1 MRYAFVSDIHG
12 NLPAWKTVL
21 SDISLRNVDR
31 IICLGDTVGYGPQP
45 AECLQSVYS
54 HVHDMVL
61 GNHDA
66 VVCGRM
72 DPSVFNDRAQRVI
85 SWTQA
90 QLGEKAVMLFKNL
103 PLVLTGPGFRCTH
116 GSFDDPAQ
124 FNYVATT
131 ENAAES
137 FRKCPEQ
144 LLFVGHSHRAGFFLT
159 GDSGTVY
166 SVPPQDFALEE
177 GKRYIVNVG
186 SVGSPRDGDPRAS
199 YVIYDDVAQS
209 VYFQRVT
216 FDMDAFRAAVAAA
229 RGLNPEDVQLL
240 RNAGEAQATVRVE
253 ADFSP
258 SAQTRVGGDVVEK
271 QVSGKL
277 LRENKR
283 LKRTA
288 VISVSIS
295 AVCLVAAV
303 VAAFTLRGNG
313 ASYPEREPDLVP
325 ASSTGYGDGN
335 LLPDFYSAGGETFVC
350 RGYRLTVSDRK
361 RQIPGFDENGAIR
374 IFSEAEKNVSFD
386 SALIECSPD
395 DRIEAMARV
404 KFDDDF
410 KGVLKLMILDVRANG
425 GESVSLTREF
435 SASNP
440 VGVSMASLPDSV
452 KKWSAKDGWQF
463 SRGTTE
469 KNAAEDVI
477 GYKIRLSGS
486 FTGTVHIGALSA
498 RRKK

>member
-21 SDISLRNVDR
+21 SDISLRNIDR

-54 HVHDMVL
+54 HAHDMVL

-85 SWTQA
+85 SWTRA
-90 QLGEKAVMLFKNL
+90 QLGEKAGAFFKNL

-116 GSFDDPAQ
+116 GSFDDPAR
-124 FNYVATT
+124 FGYVATP
-131 ENAAES
+131 EDAAES
-137 FRKCPEQ
+137 FRRCPEQ

-159 GDSGTVY
+159 GGSGAVY
-166 SVPPQDFALEE
+166 AVEPQDFALEE
-177 GKRYIVNVG
+177 GKRYLVNVG

-199 YVIYDDVAQS
+199 YVIYDDAAQS

-229 RGLNPEDVQLL
+229 HGLNPDDVQLL
-240 RNAGEAQATVRVE
+240 RNAGEALAAVRE
-253 ADFSP
+253 ETDFAP
-258 SAQTRVGGDVVEK
+258 SEQKRAGGDVVEK

-277 LRENKR
+277 LRENRR

-288 VISVSIS
+288 AVSVSVG
-295 AVCLVAAV
+295 AVCAAA
-303 VAAFTLRGNG
+303 AAFAVFSLRGNS
-313 ASYPEREPDLVP
+313 ASYPEREPDLIP

-335 LLPDFYSAGGETFVC
+335 LLPDFTGPVGDEFAC

-361 RQIPGFDENGAIR
+361 RQIPAFEDDGSVKI
-374 IFSEAEKNVSFD
+374 SSQTQKQVSFD

-404 KFDDDF
+404 KFGDDF
-410 KGVLKLMILDVRANG
+410 NGVLKLMILDVRANG

-435 SASNP
+435 SPSNP
-440 VGVSMASLPDSV
+440 VGVSSASLPASV

-469 KNAAEDVI
+469 KNAGEDVI
-477 GYKIRLSGS
+477 GYKVRISGS
-486 FTGTVHIGALSA
+486 FTGSIRIGALSA
-498 RRKK
+498 RRR

>member
-21 SDISLRNVDR
+21 SDIALRDIDR

-54 HVHDMVL
+54 HVHEMIL

-85 SWTQA
+85 AWTKA
-90 QLGEKAVMLFKNL
+90 QLGEKAGALFSNL
-103 PLVLTGPGFRCTH
+103 PLVLTGNGFRCTH
-116 GSFDDPAQ
+116 GSFDDPAR
-124 FNYVATT
+124 FNYVAT
-131 ENAAES
+131 EADAAAS
-137 FRKCPEQ
+137 FRMCSEQ

-159 GDSGTVY
+159 GESGAVY
-166 SVPPQDFALEE
+166 AVPPQDFALED
-177 GKRYIVNVG
+177 GKRYLVNVG

-216 FDMDAFRAAVAAA
+216 FDMDAFRAAVATAP
-229 RGLNPEDVQLL
+229 GLNPDDVQLL
-240 RNAGEAQATVRVE
+240 RNAGEAQATVREE

-258 SAQTRVGGDVVEK
+258 SAQTRAGGDVVEK

-288 VISVSIS
+288 VLAVLLS
-295 AVCLVAAV
+295 AVCIAAAV
-303 VAAFTLRGNG
+303 FAVFALRGNG
-313 ASYPEREPDLVP
+313 ASYPEREPDLIP

-335 LLPDFYSAGGETFVC
+335 LLPEFGQASGDAFAC

-361 RQIPGFDENGAIR
+361 RQIPAFESNGAIC
-374 IFSEAEKNVSFD
+374 ISSEVEKIVSFD
-386 SALIECSPD
+386 SALIECSSK

-404 KFDDDF
+404 KFGEDF
-410 KGVLKLMILDVRANG
+410 KGVLKLVVLDIRANG
-425 GESVSLTREF
+425 GESVVLTREF
-435 SASNP
+435 SPANP
-440 VGVSMASLPDSV
+440 VGVSMASLPESV
-452 KKWSAKDGWQF
+452 RKWSAKDGWQF

-469 KNAAEDVI
+469 KSLADDVI
-477 GYKIRLSGS
+477 GYKVRLSGS
-486 FTGTVHIGALSA
+486 FTGTIHVGALSA
-498 RRKK
+498 RRK